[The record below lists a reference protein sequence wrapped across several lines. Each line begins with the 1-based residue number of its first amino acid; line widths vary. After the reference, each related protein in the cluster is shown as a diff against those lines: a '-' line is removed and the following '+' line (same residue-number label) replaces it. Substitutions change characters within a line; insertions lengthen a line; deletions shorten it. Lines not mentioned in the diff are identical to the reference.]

1 MFDLDRIEFVKKQK
15 KQLTNHFFNTLW
27 YKAFATMIFLEL
39 ETKGFVGI
47 HLACGTMVFRKEGSL
62 FCLC

>member
-27 YKAFATMIFLEL
+27 YTSSIGLM
-39 ETKGFVGI
+39 
-47 HLACGTMVFRKEGSL
+47 
-62 FCLC
+62 